1 MSICGIVIPLAQ
13 RRQAEAARPVNRLGG
28 EFALCCRAKTSADSL
43 VPESSIAVERP
54 PVSTVRRRWVVGA
67 CSAAIFMVSVESS
80 IVATAMPSIV
90 AAVGG
95 FDYISWV
102 FAAYL
107 LSQAVAI
114 PIYGRL
120 ADLWG
125 RKWLLVSSTG
135 LFLVGTILCSAAWGM
150 IPLVIFRFIQGLGG
164 GGLQP
169 LALTIVGDLYSPV
182 ERVKIQ
188 GNLNAIWGVSALSGP
203 LIGAFL
209 TASLGWR
216 SVFWVNLLPG
226 IATIIVL
233 GVAFRE
239 QSQSRRHRIDYLG
252 SLLLVTG
259 VGSLLLAVVQFAQ
272 LAPVTIAVLFSLSAA
287 SLVLLAFWER
297 RVAEPIVPLE
307 LWNNRIVSTTN
318 IGSLA
323 VGMVMMGVIVFIPP
337 YVQGVMGRSPVVSGF
352 TLISQSLGWTVVG
365 AFAGRM
371 LVRVTYRSMA
381 IVGGVLLVIGALML
395 VALTPER
402 GAGWAFASGAFI
414 GFGVGFCN
422 TTFLVAAQNAVLW
435 NQRGAATSGNIFMR
449 QVGASFG
456 AAVLGGVMNWGLA
469 HRIPEGREAIDRLMD
484 PSTRA
489 GIVPGELERL
499 THAIAASLT
508 TVYWV
513 VVIFAVISLAL
524 AFLVPAGERT
534 PQHEG

>member
-1 MSICGIVIPLAQ
+1 M
-13 RRQAEAARPVNRLGG
+13 
-28 EFALCCRAKTSADSL
+28 
-43 VPESSIAVERP
+43 PESSIAVERP

-352 TLISQSLGWTVVG
+352 TLISPSLGWTVVG

-414 GFGVGFCN
+414 GFGIGFCN